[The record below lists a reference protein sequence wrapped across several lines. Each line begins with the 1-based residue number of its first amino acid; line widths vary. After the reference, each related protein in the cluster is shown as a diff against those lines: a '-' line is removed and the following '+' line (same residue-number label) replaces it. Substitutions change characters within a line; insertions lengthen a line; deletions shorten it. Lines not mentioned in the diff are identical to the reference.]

1 MPWLIRIGALI
12 GLWAAAR
19 LAGGGDSPHAQRISS
34 LSWTA
39 KARLTWN
46 LLNDERVPVLTRGLM
61 LLPALYIASPIDIL
75 PDFIPL
81 LGRLDDGM
89 VFGLVNNL
97 MVRFGVPNSVLED
110 HLNRV
115 EGIRGT

>member
-1 MPWLIRIGALI
+1 MPWLIRIGALVA
-12 GLWAAAR
+12 LWAGAR
-19 LAGGGDSPHAQRISS
+19 LAGSGDSPHAQRISS

-75 PDFIPL
+75 PDFIPV

-89 VFGLVNNL
+89 VFGLVSKL
-97 MVRFGVPNSVLED
+97 MMRFGVPNSLLDD
-110 HLNRV
+110 HLDRV
-115 EGIRGT
+115 EGIRRA